1 MKRRNQNAPA
11 RSADFLAPFIDE
23 VRLQTSGVTVN
34 RMKDE
39 GGSDEEIASHK
50 ARWERREALI
60 DRWIRM
66 DCPASGF
73 DAFLTAEAEERK
85 YGRSGSEAAEPASLE
100 PAPAGPVIPEP
111 EPEPEPFT
119 LPDHPAAPMPEAAPP
134 QSEPVPELAPEPH
147 PEPAASVN
155 TDKAGRAP
163 GEREGDLGS
172 ARTPFGLTAVLSC
185 LAAGFALALLL
196 DAGAPPVVLID
207 EGRIAVEAALLDP
220 GAASLRTRSIL
231 SKWVRQEG
239 ALILRTREALAYP
252 GALDRTDALVAELT
266 GKPGEGAR

>member
-1 MKRRNQNAPA
+1 MKRLNQSAPA
-11 RSADFLAPFIDE
+11 RSADFLTPFTDE
-23 VRLQTSGVTVN
+23 IRLQTSGVTVN

-39 GGSDEEIASHK
+39 GGSDEEIAAHK

-85 YGRSGSEAAEPASLE
+85 YGKADNEAAEPAALE
-100 PAPAGPVIPEP
+100 PDPAGPVIP

-119 LPDHPAAPMPEAAPP
+119 LPDHPAAPMPQEAQP
-134 QSEPVPELAPEPH
+134 QSEPVPEPAPEPH
-147 PEPAASVN
+147 SDPAATVN

-163 GEREGDLGS
+163 GEREGVLGS
-172 ARTPFGLTAVLSC
+172 SRTPFGLTAVLSC
-185 LAAGFALALLL
+185 LAAGFALALLF

-220 GAASLRTRSIL
+220 KAASLRTRSIL
-231 SKWVRQEG
+231 SKWVRRDG
-239 ALILRTREALAYP
+239 ALILRSREALAYP

-266 GKPGEGAR
+266 GKPREGAR

>member
-39 GGSDEEIASHK
+39 GGSDEEIAAHK

-85 YGRSGSEAAEPASLE
+85 YGRAGSEAAEPGSCE

-111 EPEPEPFT
+111 EPEPFT
-119 LPDHPAAPMPEAAPP
+119 L
-134 QSEPVPELAPEPH
+134 
-147 PEPAASVN
+147 
-155 TDKAGRAP
+155 
-163 GEREGDLGS
+163 
-172 ARTPFGLTAVLSC
+172 
-185 LAAGFALALLL
+185 
-196 DAGAPPVVLID
+196 
-207 EGRIAVEAALLDP
+207 
-220 GAASLRTRSIL
+220 
-231 SKWVRQEG
+231 
-239 ALILRTREALAYP
+239 
-252 GALDRTDALVAELT
+252 
-266 GKPGEGAR
+266 